1 MFGHI
6 IMHFVVIQL
15 MVVNALSIN
24 TTTGQGLFVMT
35 HSKRRRGNMFGH
47 IARFS
52 LMTIMLWA

>member
-1 MFGHI
+1 
-6 IMHFVVIQL
+6 MHFVVIQL